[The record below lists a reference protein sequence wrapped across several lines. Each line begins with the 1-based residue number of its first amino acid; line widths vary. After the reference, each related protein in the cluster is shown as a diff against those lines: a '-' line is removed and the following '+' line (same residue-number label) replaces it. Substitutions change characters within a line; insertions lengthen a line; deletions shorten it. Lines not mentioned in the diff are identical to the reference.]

1 MGCSKSMPG
10 PGSCGGWKTPDFA
23 RRISDRAAFR
33 MQAKRKLDGELLIS
47 NASKEELTV
56 RVAALTERARVGEEV
71 GVVPASPSSSLPL
84 L

>member
-1 MGCSKSMPG
+1 
-10 PGSCGGWKTPDFA
+10 
-23 RRISDRAAFR
+23 

-71 GVVPASPSSSLPL
+71 GVVPASPLSSLPL